1 MSQKTIGLRLQ
12 LNGVTQTITSI
23 KDLEKELELAKQDLK
38 ELEIGS
44 ENFNKL
50 ANEIGNAE
58 TQLKK
63 LNGEA
68 KKGDFAKSVENLG
81 KLTSGVTSGF
91 AAASAAA
98 QLFGKDTKGIAESAA
113 KAQNLL
119 TIAITAR
126 TAAEALSKKGI
137 IATTVATVAQTVAT
151 NGAIASLR
159 ILWATMLANPITAIL
174 AGIGL
179 LVAALI
185 TFASASD
192 KAAISQEQ
200 LGKEL
205 EKNNQL
211 IKDTNSLL
219 SKYDKSISDTTQ
231 RLQLQGATL
240 QEIFETTQRLRQQQI
255 DAARERLIQLNNEI
269 SKLEELGVKEEELK
283 EIKEARIELANKYA
297 DLINQQQLDELK
309 NAERLLEV
317 ERTNQRRR
325 NELIT
330 SVLQKRL
337 ADLRFAYQQERKL
350 AEKNGEDVL
359 LVDKKYAQERS
370 KIIKESQKELEKLT
384 QQVNKELLDVEG
396 RSFKQR
402 KELII
407 KDEEDR
413 RKSITDNLNELKKSG
428 VATQK
433 EIDDANQAIED
444 SLKLQN
450 KKIELLQNDINK
462 KYLEGQSQLF
472 KNSKELQ
479 TEFFGDLEQLE
490 EDRTLLF
497 IINFEEYKKIELEKI
512 KLLLE
517 SADVEKQSIDETLKK
532 YEDYFDKLG
541 LLQFNNQ
548 QVKEGFLNIDKQLAQ
563 DTIDLENKTNEYILN
578 AQKLLVNDEKGLLAV
593 RELIEKEHQRQ
604 LLQIQVAAIKA
615 KIQTLEQD
623 PTVNPEELKR
633 LKAELLK
640 IEIQYND
647 KVKEIAKSTS
657 DFNKE
662 NFKKNLDTIGQ
673 YITEFSN
680 IINQLASLS
689 AQSFSF
695 QLERLEFQYKNTM
708 DSIVGDTEEAN
719 AKRVEAE
726 KIYQNQKKKIEREAQ
741 LSSLRFTLA
750 QTIASGAQAVVNAL
764 ANIPPP
770 ANAIV
775 AGIQGVI
782 SAAQIALVSNQ
793 LNFIKSQPLARGGF
807 VRGRSHEQGG
817 VKYQGGGV
825 ELEGNEAVINRRST
839 LQYSGLLSQI
849 NESGGGRPLL
859 VNNIMDSRLAEVLA
873 SVKSEPIRAYV
884 LEQDITKSQAVNRR
898 LEELA
903 TF

>member
-38 ELEIGS
+38 EIEIGS
-44 ENFNKL
+44 NSFKKL
-50 ANEIGNAE
+50 ASEISNAE
-58 TQLKK
+58 TQLGNLKK
-63 LNGEA
+63 QSEGLGLE
-68 KKGDFAKSVENLG
+68 KQLEGFG
-81 KLTSGVTSGF
+81 KLAGGVTAGF
-91 AAASAAA
+91 AAATAAA
-98 QLFGKDTKGIAESAA
+98 QLFGKNSENIAQASAT
-113 KAQNLL
+113 AQNLL
-119 TIAITAR
+119 TVALGAR
-126 TAAEALSKKGI
+126 AAAETLVGAKI
-137 IATTVATVAQTVAT
+137 VITTIATKAQTIAT
-151 NGAIASLR
+151 IGATGALR
-159 ILWATMLANPITAIL
+159 ALWATMLANPITAIL

-179 LVAALI
+179 LVTAIIA
-185 TFASASD
+185 FATASD
-192 KAAISQEQ
+192 DAAISQEQ

-255 DAARERLIQLNNEI
+255 DAAKERLIQLNNEI
-269 SKLEELGVKEEELK
+269 SRLEDLGVKEEELK
-283 EIKEARIELANKYA
+283 EIKEARIELANKYS
-297 DLINQQQLDELK
+297 DLVNQQQLDELK

-330 SVLQKRL
+330 SGLQKRL
-337 ADLRFAYQQERKL
+337 ADLRFAYEQERRL
-350 AEKNGEDVL
+350 AIKNGEDVL

-370 KIIKESQKELEKLT
+370 RIIKESQKELEKLT
-384 QQVNKELLDVEG
+384 EEVNKELLDVEG

-407 KDEEDR
+407 KEEEGR

-433 EIDDANQAIED
+433 EIDDANEAIQN

-450 KKIELLQNDINK
+450 DKIEILQRDIFR

-472 KNSKELQ
+472 QNSKELQ
-479 TEFFGDLEQLE
+479 TEFFKDLEKVETERNQ
-490 EDRTLLF
+490 LF
-497 IINFEEYKKIELEKI
+497 IINFNEYKKIELEKI

-517 SADVEKQSIDETLKK
+517 STNTEKEVIDETLKK
-532 YEDYFDKLG
+532 YEDYFIKLG
-541 LLQFNNQ
+541 RLQLNNQ
-548 QVKEGFLNIDKQLAQ
+548 IVKEEFLNIDKKFN
-563 DTIDLENKTNEYILN
+563 TISIDLENEKNQNILN
-578 AQKLLVNDEKGLLAV
+578 AQKLLVKDEKGLLAS
-593 RELIEKEHQRQ
+593 REIIEKEHQAK
-604 LLQIQVAAIKA
+604 LLQLQGFAIRD
-615 KIQTLEQD
+615 KIKLLEQD

-647 KVKEIAKSTS
+647 KIKEINKSTT

-673 YITEFSN
+673 FISEFSN
-680 IINQLASLS
+680 TLNQLSSLTQ
-689 AQSFSF
+689 QSFSF

-770 ANAIV
+770 ANFVV

-782 SAAQIALVSNQ
+782 TAAQVALVAQQ
-793 LNFIKSQPLARGGF
+793 LSFIKSQPLARGGF